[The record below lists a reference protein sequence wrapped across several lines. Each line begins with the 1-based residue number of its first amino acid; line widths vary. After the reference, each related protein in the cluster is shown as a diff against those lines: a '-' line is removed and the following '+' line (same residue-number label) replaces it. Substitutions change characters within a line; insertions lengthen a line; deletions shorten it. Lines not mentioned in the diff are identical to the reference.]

1 MISPGVEV
9 IPSNE
14 GNEDIDISIGL
25 TADSG
30 NVSKVSKVTLNFLQ
44 HYPDGIN
51 DIEKITQKVDP
62 ESANSDEFS
71 FEIYR
76 GIVRLTPLD
85 TERPIIFKD
94 SFKYQMNNKGYDQY
108 GSIFYIVNADD
119 GSNSVYIWYYS
130 DSGRPFH
137 IETVTPIGC
146 VAGVCF

>member
-14 GNEDIDISIGL
+14 GNVSNDVSIGL
-25 TADSG
+25 TTDNSG
-30 NVSKVSKVTLNFLQ
+30 NISEVKLNFLQ
-44 HYPDGIN
+44 HYRDGIK
-51 DIEKITQKVDP
+51 DIEKITQKVNPEDP
-62 ESANSDEFS
+62 NSADFS

-76 GIVRLTPLD
+76 GIIRLTPLD

-119 GSNSVYIWYYS
+119 GLNSVYIWYYS

-146 VAGVCF
+146 IAGVCF